1 MKILLNLLA
10 VKSGGQITRAQNFIK
25 IVKNKYPYIEILI
38 LKQKDYL
45 DEFNLICDFK
55 IIEINLIKGPL
66 NFVHRYIW
74 ENLFL
79 NKITSALKG

>member
-10 VKSGGQITRAQNFIK
+10 VKSGGQITRAENFVK

-55 IIEINLIKGPL
+55 TIEINLIKGPL
-66 NFVHRYIW
+66 
-74 ENLFL
+74 
-79 NKITSALKG
+79 